1 MEPSAAPKFLDGD
14 RLFESSRPAVRINL
28 TRWIAGG
35 FLLLMLLS
43 GLIGSQTAG
52 SRAAV
57 SVLCGISIIG
67 LMTAMSAL
75 SFYSIRKFRADQR
88 MVEQIGEMV
97 QLRRWPDAALTVD
110 SYLSQPARTQAF
122 RVQAL
127 VYLSYVLARL
137 HRFQDSINVQNQ
149 LLEEGILDEPS
160 SATLRI
166 SRAMSMLREDHLFD
180 ADRAISELRR
190 SVAGGSA
197 GVTLVEIYRDVKTGH
212 PQEAIELFE
221 KKLPTLR
228 DYLGQRVSDAYALV
242 ARAYDM
248 VGRDADA
255 RSNFINATLLAPAAE
270 LFRRYPEVEKLSGR
284 YDSAAAP
291 PEAA

>member
-1 MEPSAAPKFLDGD
+1 MEPSATPTFLDGD
-14 RLFESSRPAVRINL
+14 RLFESSRPVARVNL

-35 FLLLMLLS
+35 FLVLMLLS

-67 LMTAMSAL
+67 LMVAMSAI

-88 MVEQIGEMV
+88 TVEQIGEMV
-97 QLRRWPDAALTVD
+97 QLRRWPDAALAVD
-110 SYLSQPARTQAF
+110 RYLSLPARTQAF

-149 LLEEGILDEPS
+149 LLEEGILDESS

-190 SVAGGSA
+190 SVVGGSA

-212 PQEAIELFE
+212 PREAIELFE
-221 KKLPTLR
+221 EKLPILR
-228 DYLGQRVSDAYALV
+228 DYLGQRVSDAYGLA

-248 VGRDADA
+248 VGREADA
-255 RSNFINATLLAPAAE
+255 LAAFTNATLLAPAAE
-270 LFRRYPEVEKLSGR
+270 LFRRYPEVEKLAGR
-284 YDSAAAP
+284 YDSAVAP